1 MTEISAAA
9 VKDLREKTG
18 AGMMECKKA
27 LTDAGGE
34 FEKAV
39 DILRQKGLASAAKK
53 ASRSA
58 SQGLISSFIQADK
71 IGVMAEINC
80 ETDFVARTDDF
91 QALIRNVME
100 QVASTR
106 PTAVSVEES
115 PSEKPENCLLEQIFV
130 SDPANPKKTIRDL
143 VTEKV
148 AKLGENIVI
157 RRFIRY
163 QADNGLVGAYIHMDK
178 LGVMVA
184 AESVAKADELRP
196 LIKDI
201 AMHIAAAN
209 PSYISRDQIPKD
221 VIDREKAIYR
231 AQVLGKPA
239 EITEKIVEGKL
250 EKYYS
255 DVCLLEQIFVK
266 DPEGKKKVKDIIG
279 TGTTIKSFARF
290 QLGETQPAEPKSC

>member
-1 MTEISAAA
+1 MTEISAAV

-27 LTDAGGE
+27 LTDAGGDA
-34 FEKAV
+34 EKAI

-58 SQGLISSFIQADK
+58 SQGLISSLIQADK
-71 IGVMAEINC
+71 VGVMAEINC

-91 QALIRNVME
+91 QALMKNVME
-100 QVASTR
+100 QIAAAK

-115 PSEKPENCLLEQIFV
+115 PSEKPENCLLEQVFV
-130 SDPANPKKTIRDL
+130 NDTDKKKKIKDL

-163 QADNGLVGAYIHMDK
+163 QADSGLVGAYIHMDK
-178 LGVMVA
+178 IGVMVA
-184 AESVAKADELRP
+184 ADSAAKADELRP
-196 LIKDI
+196 LIKDV

-209 PSYISRDQIPKD
+209 PSYISRENIPQD

-231 AQVLGKPA
+231 AQVTGKPA

-255 DVCLLEQIFVK
+255 DVCLVDQIFVK
-266 DPEGKKKVKDIIG
+266 DPEGKKKVKDVLGPG
-279 TGTTIKSFARF
+279 TIIKSFARF
-290 QLGETQPAEPKSC
+290 QLGESQPAEPKSC

>member
-27 LTDAGGE
+27 LTDAGGD
-34 FEKAV
+34 FEKAI

-91 QALIRNVME
+91 QALMKDVME
-100 QVASTR
+100 QVASAQ

-115 PSEKPENCLLEQIFV
+115 PSEQPENCLREQIFV
-130 SDPANPKKTIRDL
+130 NDSEKKKKIRDL

-148 AKLGENIVI
+148 AKLGENIVV

-178 LGVMVA
+178 IGVLVA
-184 AESVAKADELRP
+184 ADSAANAEELRP
-196 LIKDI
+196 LIKDV

-209 PSYISRDQIPKD
+209 PSYISRDQIPQD
-221 VIDREKAIYR
+221 VIDREKAIYK
-231 AQVLGKPA
+231 AQVIGKPA
-239 EITEKIVEGKL
+239 EITEKIVNGKL
-250 EKYYS
+250 EKYYG

-266 DPEGKKKVKDIIG
+266 DPEGKKKVKDVIGAGTII
-279 TGTTIKSFARF
+279 KNFARF

>member
-1 MTEISAAA
+1 MTVISASV

-27 LTDAGGE
+27 LTDAGGDA
-34 FEKAV
+34 EKAI

-58 SQGLISSFIQADK
+58 SQGLISSYIQADRV
-71 IGVMAEINC
+71 GVMVEINC

-91 QALIRNVME
+91 QALIKDVM
-100 QVASTR
+100 VHIADAAPR
-106 PTAVSVEES
+106 CVSAEES
-115 PSEKPENCLLEQIFV
+115 PAEKPADCLLDQVFIQ
-130 SDPANPKKTIRDL
+130 DPEKKKKIKDL

-157 RRFIRY
+157 RRFVRN

-178 LGVMVA
+178 IGVMVA
-184 AESVAKADELRP
+184 ADSAMPADDLRP
-196 LIKDI
+196 LIKDV

-209 PSYISRDQIPKD
+209 PAYVSRDQVPQD

-231 AQVLGKPA
+231 AQVTNKPA
-239 EITEKIVEGKL
+239 EITEKIVDGKL
-250 EKYYS
+250 EKFFGE
-255 DVCLLEQIFVK
+255 VCLLEQLFVK
-266 DPEGKKKVKDIIG
+266 DPEGKKRVKDVIG
-279 TGTTIKSFARF
+279 SGVTIKSFTRF